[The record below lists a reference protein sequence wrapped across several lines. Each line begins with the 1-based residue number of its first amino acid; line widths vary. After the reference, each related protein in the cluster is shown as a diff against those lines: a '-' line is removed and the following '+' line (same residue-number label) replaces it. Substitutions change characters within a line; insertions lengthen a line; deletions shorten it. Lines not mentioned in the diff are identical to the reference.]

1 MTTKNGPG
9 NTQALV
15 FFHGKNR
22 KNFEKWDK
30 NGTETKTRDK
40 KEEVKNEWKA
50 FDKALRP
57 SLKQNKK
64 LAEPLPRQ
72 GSALPAELSTHTK
85 FVQ

>member
-1 MTTKNGPG
+1 MDQGICKPWS
-9 NTQALV
+9 
-15 FFHGKNR
+15 FFMAKIE
-22 KNFEKWDK
+22 KILQKWDK

-50 FDKALRP
+50 FNKALRP